1 MAMTRVKKE
10 QLVADYAEKL
20 ARSEAV
26 ILANHQGLNVAQI
39 SELRHRLRAVGT
51 GFQVTK
57 NTLLRR
63 ALEEAK
69 LPDVDALLEGP
80 TAAGFC
86 YQEVQR
92 PIQVLVQYTREASPF
107 AIRGGLLGQRL
118 LSREDVNRLAAL
130 PSREILLSQAL
141 SAFQSPLRGM
151 VNVLSGSLRGL
162 TTVLKARA
170 DQLAASE
177 N

>member
-1 MAMTRVKKE
+1 MSRAKKE

-20 ARSEAV
+20 TRSEAI
-26 ILANHQGLNVAQI
+26 ILANHQGLDVAQI
-39 SELRHRLRAVGT
+39 SELRHRLRAAGT

-69 LPDVDALLEGP
+69 LPDMDALLEGP
-80 TAAGFC
+80 TAASFC

-92 PIQVLVQYTREASPF
+92 AIQVLVEYTREAGPF
-107 AIRGGLLGQRL
+107 TIRGGLLGQRL
-118 LSREDVNRLAAL
+118 LSGEDINRLAAL
-130 PSREILLSQAL
+130 PSREILLSQLLA
-141 SAFQSPLRGM
+141 AFQSPMRGM

-177 N
+177 S